1 MSEIKEEGRLN
12 LRLFGPFSATVDGV
26 PIRKLRTQKGRWL
39 LALLAL
45 REGRPIERGWIAAT
59 LWPDNDSSAALYS
72 LRRCLT
78 DLRDALGPAA
88 NAIVSPTPSTLQL
101 VAGSIDCDV
110 TEFDAGLRK
119 GSEEGYR
126 QAIAI
131 HTQPL
136 LPECSDEWIF
146 VERETRVSGLRDAFH
161 ALAELSP
168 GDRLTLYARLLSLD
182 PFDSKAVLGLVS
194 ALVAAGAKDEGRRA
208 YREYVRRMQHEL
220 RLEPTPKVAA
230 RIEAILGSAQPESS
244 SPNNAPRFAGEFV
257 GRVVETEAI
266 VGALRNHS
274 VVTLTGPGGVGKTRL
289 ASYAAERSAREFPDG
304 VWFVHLAE
312 VRSLDGVPAA
322 IANALRAIDPG
333 KADDDMPLAERLTT
347 RRALIVLDNC
357 EHVTGGVIPFVEGI
371 VAHAPDC
378 RVLATSQVAL
388 GLEPERVVPVP
399 LLEVANDASSEA
411 VHLFRTRAR
420 GLSELSEP
428 QLQTIAGICRR
439 LDGLPLAIELAASRT
454 STLTLP
460 QIEQLLGDRFRLLVG
475 RNRDPRHAAIEAAI
489 SWSYELLD
497 PESRKAFRA
506 MSSFRGAFDAELAA
520 AAIGCD
526 LLAAAAAIE
535 ELVDR
540 SLLTTSLENPP
551 EFRMLESL
559 RAFGIRQLEGTEESA
574 GVWNRLDE
582 AIATFAQRASLEFS
596 TVRHQ
601 ERLSEFDRRLEDVS
615 AALERCLSNPAL
627 GRRELRIAAPLGNY
641 LWYRGRNGQSRRM
654 LADVLDRTKGCAD
667 EWMAERANCLH
678 QLGVAAWALNDY
690 DAAESYL
697 RESLALFRRAENP
710 DGIVRAL
717 LHLSIVM
724 GHIGRTDESR
734 VLVEE
739 AVSRESS
746 AAPTPLGLRARM
758 LFALEQ
764 VDRMEY
770 DSARAQLLEV
780 LRQSEAA
787 GMAATLNAV
796 RLNLGRLLSLMGEFE
811 LAHECL
817 IQALEHYRREGNQMM
832 LPGAM
837 TFLGY
842 YHLDRGELMQ
852 ASASFLDAID
862 LFGETS
868 DRRGA
873 TFVLEGVVRLAGKVG
888 DYERTLRYYGALVR
902 LRSSIHAKATLQM
915 RAVRRPWTRKA
926 VQALGAAGGQHYRSG
941 KQEADPI
948 PELRRWL
955 AQCARG

>member
-1 MSEIKEEGRLN
+1 MTENEEGGRLN

-59 LWPDNDSSAALYS
+59 LWPDNDPSAALYS

-88 NAIVSPTPSTLQL
+88 KVIVSPTPSTLQI
-101 VAGSIDCDV
+101 VAGGIDCDV
-110 TEFDAGLRK
+110 SDFDAGLRK
-119 GSEEGYR
+119 HSEEGYR
-126 QAIAI
+126 SAIAI
-131 HTQPL
+131 HTQAL
-136 LPECSDEWIF
+136 IPECSDEWIF
-146 VERETRVSGLRDAFH
+146 AERETRAAGLRDAFH

-168 GDRLTLYARLLSLD
+168 GDRLTLYARLLSTD

-194 ALVAAGAKDEGRRA
+194 ALAAAGAKDEARRT

-220 RLEPTPKVAA
+220 QLEPTPKVAA
-230 RIEAILGSAQPESS
+230 RIEAILGSVAQDAS
-244 SPNNAPRFAGEFV
+244 SPNNAPKFSGEFV

-266 VGALRNHS
+266 VRALRHHS

-289 ASYAAERSAREFPDG
+289 ASHSAERLAREFPDG

-312 VRSLDGVPAA
+312 VRALDGVPAA
-322 IANALRAIDPG
+322 IANALRAIDPS
-333 KADDDMPLAERLTT
+333 KSDDDTPLAERLAP

-357 EHVTGGVIPFVEGI
+357 EHVTAGVVPFVEGI

-378 RVLATSQVAL
+378 RVLTTSQVAL
-388 GLEPERVVPVP
+388 GLESELVVPVP
-399 LLEVANDASSEA
+399 LLEVANDVSSEA

-420 GLSELSEP
+420 GLSELSDV
-428 QLQTIAGICRR
+428 QLEAIAAICRR

-454 STLTLP
+454 STLTVP

-497 PESRKAFRA
+497 PEARRAFRA
-506 MSSFRGAFDAELAA
+506 MSAFRGAFDAELAA

-526 LLAAAAAIE
+526 LLAAAATIE

-540 SLLTTSLENPP
+540 SLLTTSSENPP

-559 RAFGIRQLEGTEESA
+559 RAFGIRQLEETEEAA
-574 GVWNRLDE
+574 GVWDRLDDAIE
-582 AIATFAQRASLEFS
+582 AFAQRASLEFS
-596 TVRHQ
+596 TARHQ

-654 LADVLDRTKGCAD
+654 LTDVLNRTKERAD
-667 EWMAERANCLH
+667 EWMGARANCLH

-724 GHIGRTDESR
+724 GHVGRTDESR
-734 VLVEE
+734 ALVEE
-739 AVSRESS
+739 AISHESS
-746 AAPTPLGLRARM
+746 EAPTPLGLRARM

-780 LRQSEAA
+780 LRHSEAA

-796 RLNLGRLLSLMGEFE
+796 RLNLGRLLSLMGEFD

-817 IQALEHYRREGNQMM
+817 RQALEHYRREGNQMM

-842 YHLDRGELMQ
+842 YHLDRGELKQ
-852 ASASFLDAID
+852 ASTSFLNALD
-862 LFGETS
+862 LFAETG
-868 DRRGA
+868 DRRGN
-873 TFVLEGVVRLAGKVG
+873 TFVLEGVVRLAGKIG
-888 DYERTLRYYGALVR
+888 DHERTLRYYGALVR
-902 LRSSIHAKATLQM
+902 LRCSIHARATLQM
-915 RAVRRPWTRKA
+915 RAVRRPWVRKA
-926 VQALGAAGGQHYRSG
+926 VRALGWPGAKHYRSG
-941 KQEADPI
+941 KEDGDPI
-948 PELRRWL
+948 PELRKWL
-955 AQCARG
+955 AQCAME